1 MSSCGLDTRTE
12 LLRSLVDITS
22 CTTFTPNAFVFRTF
36 SDMLLV
42 CDTARRSC
50 GYCVV

>member
-42 CDTARRSC
+42 CDIARRSC